1 MTESEPTADAPSPS
15 FEEALAE
22 LEAIVHEL
30 EDGQTG
36 LAESLAR
43 YEHGVR
49 LLKQCYGLLERAERR
64 IELLTG
70 IDAEGNPL
78 TEPFDDQATMSL
90 EEKAQ
95 ARSKR
100 RSGPAGGKR
109 PARQSTATEPPFDEP
124 PKGKPATEIDE
135 SEGLF

>member
-1 MTESEPTADAPSPS
+1 VTEPDPNADAASPS
-15 FEEALAE
+15 FEQALAE
-22 LEAIVHEL
+22 LDAIVHDL
-30 EDGQTG
+30 EEGQTS
-36 LAESLAR
+36 LAEALAR
-43 YEHGVR
+43 YEQGVG

-70 IDAEGNPL
+70 VDAQGNPV

-100 RSGPAGGKR
+100 RSEPGGGRRPPRGSTRQGPQSEGPAN
-109 PARQSTATEPPFDEP
+109 
-124 PKGKPATEIDE
+124 EIDE
-135 SEGLF
+135 GEGLF